1 MLTAREAAEITK
13 STSVTDK
20 QRAQIIWDNQI
31 EDRIK
36 GQASHG
42 YNELTYIFPES
53 EIRYGHYLGEIAVEL
68 GFSVVRSTKKDY
80 LVISWAHLCRE

>member
-1 MLTAREAAEITK
+1 MPNNLNLFLGQIKKGFHIMLTAREAAEITK

-36 GQASHG
+36 GQAGHG
-42 YNELTYIFPES
+42 YNELT
-53 EIRYGHYLGEIAVEL
+53 R
-68 GFSVVRSTKKDY
+68 
-80 LVISWAHLCRE
+80 

>member
-36 GQASHG
+36 GQAGHG
-42 YNELTYIFPES
+42 YNELT
-53 EIRYGHYLGEIAVEL
+53 R
-68 GFSVVRSTKKDY
+68 
-80 LVISWAHLCRE
+80 